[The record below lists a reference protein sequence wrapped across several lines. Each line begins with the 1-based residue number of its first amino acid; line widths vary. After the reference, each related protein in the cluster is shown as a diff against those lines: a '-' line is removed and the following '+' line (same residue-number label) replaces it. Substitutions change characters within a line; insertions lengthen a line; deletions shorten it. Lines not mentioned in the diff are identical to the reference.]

1 VMSIEVGFFYPFHD
15 TEVESWTSL
24 LKVLLIL
31 FFLST
36 PHRGLHTAEDHC
48 PYPNTYPDSKYI
60 YMFVVSSSSA
70 LLSSERYLLD
80 LDDDDERRMCSST
93 KSKKIMSWIAYI
105 WRGITVHIQMISGCI
120 YICSSFRHSSSAL
133 LSSEDI
139 FLMMMMMM
147 RGQQLIRRLT
157 MRGGCVRAQNLRRS
171 GRVPISGSYIIRAC
185 STESLKKEVRA
196 CFVFVR

>member
-1 VMSIEVGFFYPFHD
+1 MDCIYIYGGGSLSIYI
-15 TEVESWTSL
+15 S
-24 LKVLLIL
+24 K
-31 FFLST
+31 
-36 PHRGLHTAEDHC
+36 
-48 PYPNTYPDSKYI
+48 YTYPDSKYI

-70 LLSSERYLLD
+70 LSSE
-80 LDDDDERRMCSST
+80 
-93 KSKKIMSWIAYI
+93 K
-105 WRGITVHIQMISGCI
+105 
-120 YICSSFRHSSSAL
+120 
-133 LSSEDI
+133 DI
-139 FLMMMMMM
+139 FLILMMMMM